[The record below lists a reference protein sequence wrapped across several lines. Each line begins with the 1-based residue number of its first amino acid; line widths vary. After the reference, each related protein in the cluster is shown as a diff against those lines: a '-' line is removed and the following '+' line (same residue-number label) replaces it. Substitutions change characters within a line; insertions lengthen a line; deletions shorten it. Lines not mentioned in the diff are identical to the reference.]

1 MPPLSAV
8 PRVAF
13 FPDSFHEVNGVAHTA
28 RQLSGWAAR
37 RGYPFLCIA
46 GSAGKT
52 RFDQQGSLSTLELHR
67 GRASFPLDK
76 DLRYDLLFARHARR
90 IRQAL
95 QEFRPDIIHITGPSE
110 LGTLGAIFARMLR
123 IPLAASWHTNVHE
136 YAARRSAWA
145 FQALSARRRVLASRC
160 VERSAFQAAALFYR
174 CAQVLFAP
182 NPRLCSLLAAATG
195 RPCRLMTRGIDA
207 QLFSPAHRTAPPAF
221 ESGVWMLGYV
231 GRLSIEKNIMLLPRI
246 AQQLN
251 AGGHGNIRF
260 LFAGQ
265 GVEEHA
271 LRQAMPDAT
280 FTGVLR
286 GEALAQ
292 AYSNMD
298 CFLFPSH
305 TDTFGN
311 VVLEAM
317 ASGVPAIV
325 TPDGGPV
332 HIVEASAGGGVVVPD
347 HEFAGAVASLLA
359 DRAAHSRMRL
369 RARAWAETQS
379 WDAVFEALY
388 AGYAEALQAERD
400 KQPEP

>member
-13 FPDSFHEVNGVAHTA
+13 FPDSFQEVNGVAHTA
-28 RQLSGWAAR
+28 RQLSDWAAR
-37 RGYPFLCIA
+37 KGYPFLCIA

-52 RFDQQGSLSTLELHR
+52 RFQQQGSLSTLELHR

-76 DLRYDLLFARHARR
+76 DLRYDLLFARHSRR

-95 QEFRPDIIHITGPSE
+95 QDFQPDIIHITGPSE
-110 LGTLGAIFARMLR
+110 LGILGALFARLLR

-145 FQALSARRRVLASRC
+145 FQSLPERRRLSANRG
-160 VERSAFQAAALFYR
+160 VERAAFQAAALFYKSAR
-174 CAQVLFAP
+174 VLYAP
-182 NPRLCSLLAAATG
+182 NPRLCSLLTQATE
-195 RPCRLMTRGIDA
+195 RPCHLMTRGIDA
-207 QLFSPAHRTAPPAF
+207 QLFSPAHRTAPSAS
-221 ESGVWMLGYV
+221 ESSVWTLGYV

-246 AQQLN
+246 AQQLS
-251 AGGHGNIRF
+251 ARGHGNIHF
-260 LFAGQ
+260 LIAGQ
-265 GVEEHA
+265 GVEEQA
-271 LRQAMPDAT
+271 LRLAMPGAT

-317 ASGVPAIV
+317 ASGVPAVV
-325 TPDGGPV
+325 TPDGGPAHSV
-332 HIVEASAGGGVVVPD
+332 QASTGGGLAVAD
-347 HEFAGAVASLLA
+347 HEFAGAVASLLT
-359 DRAAHSRMRL
+359 DPAAHSRMRL
-369 RARAWAETQS
+369 QARAWAETQS
-379 WDAVFEALY
+379 WDTVFEGVY
-388 AGYAEALQAERD
+388 AGYAQTLDSER
-400 KQPEP
+400 KGRRRQ